1 MKKQTW
7 KAAVSAAA
15 ICVAAAMP
23 SWAATVT
30 LTGTDAANTTS
41 FTSGAKWSD
50 GNPPSS
56 ANDYVVAS
64 SRTIRSPEK
73 FVTSAGVTT
82 NAVFAGKSLTL
93 GDGSGRGALTI
104 KTTADTRYKG
114 CASVTVDDLR
124 LVNANSYVQHAGNF
138 ADTRLYGKITFTVP
152 QNDVT
157 ATTVPYL
164 TSNEDRYLDVYSELF
179 AEAGC
184 GFKVKVYDG
193 TKTAHIALM
202 TDSPSYLGYIAVEGG
217 KAYLTAEST
226 GVLGPNPATPT
237 ALLNLRGG
245 GAFGVEYN
253 DVTIDQPNRGIYVS
267 STQGGRLYAASG
279 KMLLTSMFITG
290 EATPRPVEKVGAG
303 TVLVT
308 GSYGAGDIA
317 VSGGRLGLAGG
328 VSCSVSVSSGCSFG
342 PATADS
348 TLTLSGAL
356 YLADGARLHI
366 PLGSVVELTDGF
378 MNSVW
383 PLPCEFSGEWPT
395 GASSVPA
402 FRIASSVRT
411 VSEDDFRSLTVLND
425 GTSDYAI
432 RFEVATE
439 GGVQTVSCVKS
450 VIVRMKST
458 ITGVNDNDEHRM
470 LMKNPWD
477 DGQVPQAGKT
487 YIVGGNQGLRTNAGG
502 LNGSVSFPGDE
513 LKFEG
518 SANYSNYAKFLLKAK
533 ETTIPH
539 LTVSGKVDMNVASY
553 YGSGDHMEQILNGCV
568 YIFQDSYFVV
578 NSSYDRLLTWNSA
591 FSGSGT
597 VHIVPNEQDT
607 SVIGKS
613 NSHKNEMRVA
623 LTADNSAWTGN
634 IIMSA
639 KPDSFNGAVPTGGND
654 GIVPVEL
661 IIFSGNNIGGNP
673 AAYNENAFRISA
685 HCRLTATN
693 TLELASPNRPIKVEH
708 YAEMRVVDGETMT
721 ISSPL
726 ILNGTLTKTGAGT
739 LALGTHAASSTT
751 NKIVLSE
758 GFLSATSTNG
768 FNGVAV
774 KMSPGT
780 AIKVSLAT
788 DPATDLGRFGFFNVG
803 ANTPFDLSD
812 TDGKLQIIPD
822 DPGNLLSSRGKVV
835 VNLLTVSTTTA
846 DLLEGNIQV
855 SVPKGRR
862 VKIRRLPADAAG
874 RVTFTADIITP
885 GMMLIVK

>member
-1 MKKQTW
+1 
-7 KAAVSAAA
+7 
-15 ICVAAAMP
+15 MP